1 MKLPKIEG
9 MIRRRI
15 LVNFRI
21 APEVM
26 QRQLPGRFRP
36 KLHAGK
42 AIGGICLIR
51 LEHIR
56 PLGMPAFL
64 GLNSENA
71 AHRIAVFWE
80 DEHGVTK
87 EGVFIPRRDTD
98 SKLNQLAGGRVFPGE
113 HHAAQFHVEA
123 DGERINLEMKS
134 KDGEVA
140 VRVRGRVALELP
152 AASGF
157 GTLDEASRFFEP
169 GSLGY
174 SVTADAAR
182 LDGLTL
188 KTKTWKVDAL
198 EVEQVFSSYFADET
212 KFPKGS
218 VDFDCALL
226 MRDIEHEWHSAPD
239 LYV

>member
-1 MKLPKIEG
+1 

-140 VRVRGRVALELP
+140 VRGLGVWDAGRGFEVFRTWLAGLFSHGGRRTAGRSYLEDKNME
-152 AASGF
+152 SGCS
-157 GTLDEASRFFEP
+157 GSGAGVFE
-169 GSLGY
+169 LL
-174 SVTADAAR
+174 R
-182 LDGLTL
+182 RRN
-188 KTKTWKVDAL
+188 
-198 EVEQVFSSYFADET
+198 EVS
-212 KFPKGS
+212 KG
-218 VDFDCALL
+218 
-226 MRDIEHEWHSAPD
+226 
-239 LYV
+239 